1 MAIAPASRYLSLFFK
16 NSNQYKLHISL
27 FPFRQVDHIDQ
38 LLNRSCELSF
48 FNQSSIV
55 FGRLVRCLNSTKKFR
70 AKTGRIR
77 QGIENVNV
85 DVITISPDNIWTLL
99 V

>member
-1 MAIAPASRYLSLFFK
+1 M
-16 NSNQYKLHISL
+16 
-27 FPFRQVDHIDQ
+27 FPFRQVDHIDPLIDHVIQ
-38 LLNRSCELSF
+38 VLLISRALSLGGWSDVWI
-48 FNQSSIV
+48 QQ
-55 FGRLVRCLNSTKKFR
+55 KKFR

-77 QGIENVNV
+77 RGIENVNV

>member
-1 MAIAPASRYLSLFFK
+1 MIPSR
-16 NSNQYKLHISL
+16 H
-27 FPFRQVDHIDQ
+27 VDHIDP
-38 LLNRSCELSF
+38 LIDRTCELSA

-55 FGRLVRCLNSTKKFR
+55 FGRLVRCLNSKKKFR

-77 QGIENVNV
+77 RGIENVNV

>member
-1 MAIAPASRYLSLFFK
+1 MFLGGWSDVWT
-16 NSNQYKLHISL
+16 Q
-27 FPFRQVDHIDQ
+27 Q
-38 LLNRSCELSF
+38 
-48 FNQSSIV
+48 
-55 FGRLVRCLNSTKKFR
+55 KKFR

-77 QGIENVNV
+77 RGIENVNV

>member
-1 MAIAPASRYLSLFFK
+1 MS
-16 NSNQYKLHISL
+16 
-27 FPFRQVDHIDQ
+27 D
-38 LLNRSCELSF
+38 
-48 FNQSSIV
+48 FNK
-55 FGRLVRCLNSTKKFR
+55 KKFR

-85 DVITISPDNIWTLL
+85 DVITISPDNFWTLL